1 MGTLSLGDGFAEG
14 VNTGPL
20 INAAAVA
27 KVEDHIADA
36 VTKGAEVVIGGSR
49 SNLGRTF
56 FEPTLIKGVTQQ
68 MKVATEETFG
78 PLAPLV
84 KFDTEDEA
92 VSFANASEF
101 GLAGYFYTRDLNRA
115 WRVGEA
121 LETGM
126 VGINTGVIST
136 EMAPFGGV
144 KQSGMGREGSKYGCD
159 DYLEIK
165 NMCFGG
171 LS

>member
-1 MGTLSLGDGFAEG
+1 MLF
-14 VNTGPL
+14 
-20 INAAAVA
+20 
-27 KVEDHIADA
+27 
-36 VTKGAEVVIGGSR
+36 R
-49 SNLGRTF
+49 S
-56 FEPTLIKGVTQQ
+56 TQK

-92 VSFANASEF
+92 VEFANATEF
-101 GLAGYFYTRDLNRA
+101 GLASYFFTNDLKRA

-126 VGINTGVIST
+126 VGINTGAIST

-165 NMCFGG
+165 NLCFGG
-171 LS
+171 LT